1 MRRSRLVIALSLTAV
16 LAACGVDASPAG
28 APADVPDAVAEPDA
42 QPDTVAEPHAEP
54 DELDDPTDGLDPS
67 DGELGEVEELE
78 IDLVVRIDGSTLEI
92 RDDARD
98 GVRVHGWTLEGET
111 FHTYLVRPDAPAGSL
126 DVVALALAGE
136 RPVLYHVS
144 ARPDGAAVLAAFP
157 DHLQPAH
164 VVDASP
170 PAFGWTPDA
179 RSLVWTETTGEDLV
193 LRTVGWE
200 DGPGTGRPADDNASF
215 VLDLPA
221 DAHLDG
227 FEVTEDGRWILLL
240 RDGTGGL
247 HEVAMER
254 QADGALAIPA
264 T

>member
-1 MRRSRLVIALSLTAV
+1 
-16 LAACGVDASPAG
+16 
-28 APADVPDAVAEPDA
+28 
-42 QPDTVAEPHAEP
+42 
-54 DELDDPTDGLDPS
+54 
-67 DGELGEVEELE
+67 
-78 IDLVVRIDGSTLEI
+78 
-92 RDDARD
+92 
-98 GVRVHGWTLEGET
+98 
-111 FHTYLVRPDAPAGSL
+111 
-126 DVVALALAGE
+126 
-136 RPVLYHVS
+136 
-144 ARPDGAAVLAAFP
+144 
-157 DHLQPAH
+157 

-179 RSLVWTETTGEDLV
+179 RSIVWTETTGEDLV

-247 HEVAMER
+247 HEVPMER

-264 T
+264 A

>member
-28 APADVPDAVAEPDA
+28 APADVPDAVADPDA
-42 QPDTVAEPHAEP
+42 QPDAVAEPAPEP
-54 DELDDPTDGLDPS
+54 DGLDDPTDGLDPN
-67 DGELGEVEELE
+67 DGDLGQVEDLE
-78 IDLVVRIDGSTLEI
+78 IDLVVRIDGATLEI
-92 RDDARD
+92 RDEARA
-98 GVRVHGWTLEGET
+98 GALVHGWTLEGEI
-111 FHTYLVRPDAPAGSL
+111 FHSYLVRPDAAVGSL

-164 VVDASP
+164 EVDASP

-179 RSLVWTETTGEDLV
+179 HSIVWTETTGEELV
-193 LRTVGWE
+193 LRTVGWD
-200 DGPGTGRPADDNASF
+200 DGPGTGHPADDNASF
-215 VLDLPA
+215 LLDLPA

-227 FEVTEDGRWILLL
+227 FEVTDDGRWILLL

-247 HEVAMER
+247 HEVPMER

-264 T
+264 A

>member
-1 MRRSRLVIALSLTAV
+1 MRRSRLAIALSLVAV
-16 LAACGVDASPAG
+16 LAACGVDAVPAG
-28 APADVPDAVAEPDA
+28 APDVDDTPTEDPVDTHAPSPEDFATEGVHDA
-42 QPDTVAEPHAEP
+42 
-54 DELDDPTDGLDPS
+54 ELD
-67 DGELGEVEELE
+67 
-78 IDLVVRIDGSTLEI
+78 VRIDGATLEI
-92 RDDARD
+92 RVAGPD
-98 GVRVHGWTLEGET
+98 GGLLHGWTLEDQV
-111 FHTYLVRPDAPAGSL
+111 FHSYLVRPDPAAGSL

-144 ARPDGAAVLAAFP
+144 ARPDGSSVLATFP

-193 LRTVGWE
+193 LRTVGWD
-200 DGPGTGRPADDNASF
+200 DGPGTDDPADDNASF

-221 DAHLDG
+221 DAHVDG
-227 FEVTEDGRWILLL
+227 FEVTEDGSWILLL
-240 RDGTGGL
+240 RDGVGGL
-247 HEVAMER
+247 HEVPMER

-264 T
+264 A